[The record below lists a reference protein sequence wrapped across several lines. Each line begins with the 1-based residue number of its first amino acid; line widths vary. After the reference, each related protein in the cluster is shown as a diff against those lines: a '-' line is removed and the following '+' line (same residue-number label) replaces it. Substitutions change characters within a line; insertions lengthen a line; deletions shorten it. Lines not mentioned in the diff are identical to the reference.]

1 MTCPTCGARKR
12 KPRIAPGGELA
23 GQVAQTE
30 RVLGMVAGV
39 GVVPVRVLERLEALL
54 LMQKQHHQNSP
65 NGN

>member
-1 MTCPTCGARKR
+1 
-12 KPRIAPGGELA
+12 
-23 GQVAQTE
+23 
-30 RVLGMVAGV
+30 MVAGV